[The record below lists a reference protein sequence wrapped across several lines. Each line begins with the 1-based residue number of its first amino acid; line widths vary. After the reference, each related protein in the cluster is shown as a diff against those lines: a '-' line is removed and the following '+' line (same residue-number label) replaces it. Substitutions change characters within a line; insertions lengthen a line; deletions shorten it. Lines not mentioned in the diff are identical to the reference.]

1 MTTQDAPP
9 TPRSFSPQHLARQAQ
24 AKRLRQLA
32 DQELL
37 ARHEEQIRGTIADR
51 LPSAWHATSD
61 GPVLRVTTP
70 HRGFAFAR
78 DLDGVDDAELDALV
92 LRTRDFFAA
101 RGEGLEW
108 KTYGHDRADLIDRLK
123 SAGFVAEERET
134 VVIGTAADLVSGGAT
149 PDGVTIRATTAYPD
163 LTAVAA
169 MESEVWGDDR
179 SWLADDLRDRI
190 ATSPDHVVVLVAEA
204 EGKVVAAA
212 WLMIAAKTE
221 FGALWGGST
230 LAAWRRQG
238 IYRALVAERARIA
251 VERGLTYLMVDASDD
266 SRPILERLGMRAVT
280 TTTPYVWTPP
290 AD

>member
-24 AKRLRQLA
+24 AKRQRQLA
-32 DQELL
+32 DQQLL
-37 ARHEEQIRGTIADR
+37 ARHDEQIRGTIADR
-51 LPSAWHATSD
+51 LPSAWQATWD

-70 HRGFAFAR
+70 QRGFAFAR

-92 LRTRDFFAA
+92 LRTRDFFAD

-123 SAGFVAEERET
+123 TAGFVSEDRET
-134 VVIGTAADLVSGGAT
+134 VVIGPAADLITDGAT
-149 PDGVTIRATTAYPD
+149 PDGVTIRATTADED
-163 LTAVAA
+163 LTAIAA

-190 ATSPDHVVVLVAEA
+190 ATAPEHLVVLVAEA
-204 EGKVVAAA
+204 EGQIVAAA
-212 WLMIAAKTE
+212 WLMIAPKTD
-221 FGALWGGST
+221 FGSLWGGST
-230 LAAWRRQG
+230 LAAFRRRG

-280 TTTPYVWTPP
+280 TTTPYVWTP
-290 AD
+290 